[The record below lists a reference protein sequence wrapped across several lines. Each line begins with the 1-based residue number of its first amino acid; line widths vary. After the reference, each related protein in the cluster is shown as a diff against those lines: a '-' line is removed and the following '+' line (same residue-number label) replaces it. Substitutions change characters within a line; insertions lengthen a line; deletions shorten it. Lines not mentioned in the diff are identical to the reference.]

1 MKNSQKESK
10 GGFEHTKESET
21 LKTSQLS
28 NLSDKEKRMQGSE
41 QNLRALWDELTNVR
55 TVGTQKKREESGRER
70 IFE

>member
-41 QNLRALWDELTNVR
+41 QNLRALWDELTNVC